1 MATDFGNRLRA
12 AQKHAKKTQQQV
24 AKEVGMGQ
32 GTLSELMKIGTGSA
46 FTTQIAKACGVDA
59 HWLATGEGEMLPTPL
74 ALVGKPVAVLE
85 SGEEP
90 GDAYLQIPEY
100 DVRFAAGNGRT
111 ALFDEL
117 ETSVPRTYRR
127 DWFVREGINPLH
139 CKCFK
144 VHGDSMEPMLFDGD
158 SVLVN
163 LAETSILNGKVYA
176 IRYGDE
182 LRIKRLYRQLNG
194 TVILHSDNPSFLPR
208 DEELTE
214 TQAATHIAIIGRV
227 RDKSGAGGL

>member
-1 MATDFGNRLRA
+1 MTTEYGKRLRA
-12 AQKHAKKTQQQV
+12 ARKHANLTQM
-24 AKEVGMGQ
+24 K
-32 GTLSELMKIGTGSA
+32 LSELTGIPQSSISTAERESKGSA
-46 FTTQIAKACGVDA
+46 DTPVFAKACGVDA

-194 TVILHSDNPSFLPR
+194 TVILRSDNPSHLPR

>member
-1 MATDFGNRLRA
+1 MPPAS
-12 AQKHAKKTQQQV
+12 V
-24 AKEVGMGQ
+24 
-32 GTLSELMKIGTGSA
+32 TLI
-46 FTTQIAKACGVDA
+46 
-59 HWLATGEGEMLPTPL
+59 
-74 ALVGKPVAVLE
+74 GKPVAVLE

-100 DVRFAAGNGRT
+100 RVRFAAGNGRT

-117 ETSVPRTYRR
+117 TDCVPRTYRR
-127 DWFVREGINPLH
+127 DWFVRAGVNPAN

-163 LAETSILNGKVYA
+163 LAETEISNGKVYA

-194 TVILHSDNPSFLPR
+194 TIILHSDNPNHLPR

-214 TQAATHIAIIGRV
+214 SQAAAHIAIIGRV
-227 RDKSGAGGL
+227 RDKSGSGGL

>member
-1 MATDFGNRLRA
+1 MATEFGNRLRA
-12 AQKHAKKTQQQV
+12 AQKHSGKTQQQI

-32 GTLSELMKIGTGSA
+32 GTLSELMKTGTGSA
-46 FTTQIAKACGVDA
+46 FTIQIAKACGVDPT
-59 HWLATGEGEMLPTPL
+59 WLATGQGEMLVPAHLQGSPVL
-74 ALVGKPVAVLE
+74 ALEVGEDP
-85 SGEEP
+85 GE
-90 GDAYLQIPEY
+90 GYVQVREY

-111 ALFDEL
+111 AQYDEL
-117 ETSVPRTYRR
+117 HNSQPRTYRLC
-127 DWFVREGINPLH
+127 WFAQQGINPQH
-139 CKCFK
+139 VKCFK
-144 VHGDSMEPMLFDGD
+144 VHGSSMEPMLYDGD

-163 LAETSILNGKVYA
+163 LAETEIVNGKVYA

-182 LRIKRLYRQLNG
+182 LRIKRLYKQLNG
-194 TVILHSDNPSFLPR
+194 TIILHSDNPGHLPR